1 MGPMELRGKV
11 WIELGGRHLFG
22 KGRAALLEAVDS
34 EGSIQGA
41 ARKLGMSY
49 RKAWSML
56 RAGQTLTGAR
66 LVETT
71 RGGSKGGGARVTDF
85 GRELL
90 RTYRGVEARFDDLLK
105 EAQNEV
111 RRAGD

>member
-1 MGPMELRGKV
+1 MELRGKV
-11 WIELGGRHLFG
+11 WIEMAGRHLFG
-22 KGRAALLEAVDS
+22 KGRAALLEAVES
-34 EGSIQGA
+34 EGSIQAA

-56 RAGQTLTGAR
+56 RAGQALTGAR

-90 RTYRGVEARFDDLLK
+90 RTYRSVEARFDGLLE
-105 EAQNEV
+105 EAQDEV
-111 RRAGD
+111 RRTGS

>member
-1 MGPMELRGKV
+1 MELRGKV
-11 WIELGGRHLFG
+11 WIEMDGRHLFG
-22 KGRAALLEAVDS
+22 KGRAALLEAVAS
-34 EGSIQGA
+34 EGSIQAA

-56 RAGQTLTGAR
+56 HAGQALTGAR

-85 GRELL
+85 GRDLL
-90 RTYRGVEARFDDLLK
+90 RTYRSVEARFDGLLK
-105 EAQNEV
+105 EAQDEV
-111 RRAGD
+111 RGPGR